1 MQIDSCHSVMIS
13 YIFVTFSLTLW
24 PSFFPVFS
32 LNKTLCLI
40 LNNVNF
46 AKTWL
51 LIVPYPNC
59 QIKRIKIRTVLPINA
74 WLEKVFE
81 KLFPWFKIMQQKQ
94 TMLFADKLK
103 RYIYNFEMVFKKLDS
118 NKYILAA
125 IKQLLLRYFLP
136 EESYSFCKLP
146 YSYCLSEKKICST

>member
-13 YIFVTFSLTLW
+13 YIFVTFPLTLW
-24 PSFFPVFS
+24 SSFFRVFS

-59 QIKRIKIRTVLPINA
+59 QIKRIKIRTVLQINA
-74 WLEKVFE
+74 WLENVFE

-103 RYIYNFEMVFKKLDS
+103 RYIYNFKMVLKKLDS

-125 IKQLLLRYFLP
+125 IKLSPSTKRRRLRRKTY
-136 EESYSFCKLP
+136 
-146 YSYCLSEKKICST
+146 

>member
-13 YIFVTFSLTLW
+13 YIFVTFPLTLW

-59 QIKRIKIRTVLPINA
+59 QIKRIKIRTVFQINA

-81 KLFPWFKIMQQKQ
+81 KLFPWFKIMQQTQ

-103 RYIYNFEMVFKKLDS
+103 IYIYNFKMVFKKFDS

-125 IKQLLLRYFLP
+125 IKLSPSTERRRLRRKTY
-136 EESYSFCKLP
+136 
-146 YSYCLSEKKICST
+146 

>member
-13 YIFVTFSLTLW
+13 YIFVTFPLTLW

-59 QIKRIKIRTVLPINA
+59 QIKRIKIRTVFQINA

-81 KLFPWFKIMQQKQ
+81 KLFPGFKIMQQKQ

-103 RYIYNFEMVFKKLDS
+103 RHICYFNFFFKFDS

-125 IKQLLLRYFLP
+125 IKLSPSTKRRRLRR
-136 EESYSFCKLP
+136 K
-146 YSYCLSEKKICST
+146 T